1 MNVYAV
7 PTQLHTVPT
16 ADRIVAVGVFDG
28 VHIGHSAVLTK
39 ALLVHNLTPAVFTFK
54 QSGNLKSGGC
64 LQTDEG
70 RRKILERLGFAD
82 IFEADFAAIQ
92 NMTPQ
97 EFVDM
102 LHRDLHAKA
111 IVCGFNFRFG
121 KGGAGDTK
129 LLEQLCAQVGV
140 EVMMQPAVTV
150 DGEAVSSTRIK
161 QALKAGDTALV
172 LRLQGRPFT
181 MEATVKSGQKLGRT
195 LGSPTINQ
203 PIDETI
209 TLPRLGVYA
218 AVATV
223 DGHMH
228 PAVTNIGIRPTV
240 GGTKPLAETYILDFE
255 GDLYGEKIPVEL
267 VKFLRP
273 EQKFENVTALQQAI
287 QKDIADTRALFAP
300 KGTTRAVVFD
310 FDNTLADRQIAFH
323 AFLQDWLSK
332 LFPQMPQTELLTYCD
347 RLLEVGHYGFTPFS
361 NVFDAAKEML
371 PWENPPAYEEMV
383 AFLKIAYPLHTS
395 VFDDAV
401 QTITELR
408 RRGYIVGI
416 LTNGNIRIQT
426 AKLDISGLRPLV
438 DYMLIGGEEGIQ
450 KPDTELF
457 CRFAKRLGVHPTDCV
472 FVGDNPKN
480 DMKGAL
486 KAGMRAVFRD
496 FRYPDVTVDDPAVP
510 HITTL
515 SELLTLL

>member
-1 MNVYAV
+1 MNVYAL
-7 PTQLHTVPT
+7 PTQLHAVPA
-16 ADRIVAVGVFDG
+16 ADRIIAVGVFDG

-39 ALLVHNLTPAVFTFK
+39 ALMVHNLTPAVFTFK

-82 IFEADFAAIQ
+82 IFEANFAAIQ

-129 LLEQLCAQVGV
+129 LLEQLCAQVGI

-150 DGEAVSSTRIK
+150 DGETVSSTRIK
-161 QALKAGDTALV
+161 QALKTGDTTLV

-181 MEATVKSGQKLGRT
+181 VEATVKSGQKLGRT

-203 PIDETI
+203 PIDENI

-223 DGHMH
+223 DGCMH

-255 GDLYGEKIPVEL
+255 GDLYGESIPVEL

-273 EQKFENVTALQQAI
+273 EQKFETITALQHAI
-287 QKDIADTRALFAP
+287 HKDIADTRALFAP
-300 KGTTRAVVFD
+300 TNTTRAVIFD

-323 AFLQDWLSK
+323 AFLQDWLRK
-332 LFPQMPQTELLTYCD
+332 HFPQMPQTELLAYCD
-347 RLLEVGHYGFTPFS
+347 RLLNIGRYGFAPFS
-361 NVFDAAKEML
+361 DVFDAAKEML
-371 PWENPPAYEEMV
+371 PWQTAPSEEEMF
-383 AFLKIAYPLHTS
+383 AFLKIAYPLHTT
-395 VFDDAV
+395 VFDDAA
-401 QTITELR
+401 QTIAKLR

-416 LTNGNIRIQT
+416 LTNGNVRIQT
-426 AKLDISGLRPLV
+426 AKLNISGLRPLV
-438 DYMLIGGEEGIQ
+438 DYMLIGGEEDIQ
-450 KPDTELF
+450 KPEAELF
-457 CRFAKRLGVHPTDCV
+457 CRFAKRLGTHPTDCV
-472 FVGDNPKN
+472 FVGDNPIN
-480 DMKGAL
+480 DIEGAL
-486 KAGMRAVFRD
+486 NAGMRAVFRD
-496 FRYPDVTVDDPAVP
+496 FKYPDVTVDNPAVP
-510 HITTL
+510 HISTL
-515 SELLTLL
+515 SELLALL

>member
-7 PTQLHTVPT
+7 PTQLHTVHD
-16 ADRIVAVGVFDG
+16 ADRIIAVGVFDG

-39 ALLVHNLTPAVFTFK
+39 ALLEHDLTPAVFTFK
-54 QSGNLKSGGC
+54 QSDNLKSGGS
-64 LQTDEG
+64 LQTDEA

-82 IFEADFAAIQ
+82 IFEADFTAIQ

-102 LHRDLHAKA
+102 LHCNLHAKA

-121 KGGAGDTK
+121 KGGAGDIR
-129 LLEQLCAQVGV
+129 LLEQLCAQANIK
-140 EVMMQPAVTV
+140 VMVQPAVTL

-161 QALKAGDTALV
+161 QALKNGDTALV

-181 MEATVKSGQKLGRT
+181 VEATVKSGQRLGRT

-203 PIDETI
+203 PIEDNI
-209 TLPRLGVYA
+209 ALPRLGVYA

-223 DGHMH
+223 NGRML

-240 GGTKPLAETYILDFE
+240 GGTKPLAETYIIDFE

-267 VKFLRP
+267 VKFLRS
-273 EQKFENVTALQQAI
+273 EQKFETIVALQQAI

-300 KGTTRAVVFD
+300 TNTTRAVIFD

-323 AFLQDWLSK
+323 AFLQDWLRK
-332 LFPQMPQTELLTYCD
+332 HFPQMPQTELLAYCD
-347 RLLEVGHYGFTPFS
+347 RLLDVGHYGFVPFS
-361 NVFDAAKEML
+361 AVFDAAKEML
-371 PWENPPAYEEMV
+371 PWENPPTLEEMF
-383 AFLKIAYPLHTS
+383 AYLKIAYPLHTT

-401 QTITELR
+401 KTITQLR

-416 LTNGNIRIQT
+416 LTNGNVRVQT
-426 AKLDISGLRPLV
+426 AKLDMSGLRPLV
-438 DYMLIGGEEGIQ
+438 DYMLIGGEEDIQ
-450 KPDTELF
+450 KPEPELF
-457 CRFAKRLGVHPTDCV
+457 YRVAKRLGVHPADCV

-480 DMKGAL
+480 DIEGAL
-486 KAGMRAVFRD
+486 NAGMRAVFKD
-496 FRYPDVTVDDPAVP
+496 FGYPTVTVDDPQVP
-510 HITTL
+510 HISAL
-515 SELLTLL
+515 QELLNLL